1 MLEWNTGFNDG
12 LHTGQEQL
20 LLVEVDDKGWPY
32 LRVEPAENCDGHDG
46 KWLPASAVIKYLD
59 GEILDHEDL
68 VPVCAE
74 CMREPCQC
82 QSEPTLSQ
90 LIDGLRLEWRE
101 ARGTHYARQ
110 GFWQY
115 SVRQIGNGYVWA
127 FVPGDGTRLI
137 EMFCDSIDDGKAA
150 CESDYKQR
158 VRAIFKGV

>member
-90 LIDGLRLEWRE
+90 LIDGLRLEWVE
-101 ARGTHYARQ
+101 HERGHWVALSNVGTYMANEGGLSWWRV
-110 GFWQY
+110 GT
-115 SVRQIGNGYVWA
+115 
-127 FVPGDGTRLI
+127 GDVHP
-137 EMFCDSIDDGKAA
+137 CDSIDDGKAK